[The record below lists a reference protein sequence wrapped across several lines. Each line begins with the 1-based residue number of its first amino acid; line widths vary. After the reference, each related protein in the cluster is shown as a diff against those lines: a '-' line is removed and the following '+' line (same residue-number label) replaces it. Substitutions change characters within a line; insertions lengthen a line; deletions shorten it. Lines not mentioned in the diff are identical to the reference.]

1 MIRDTRDF
9 TVHVEGECREALQTF
24 GGRNRIAKGKK
35 RRRDEFH
42 SRSKEISKLIFNE
55 GWWDKRKEKIESNK
69 LLLFR
74 FIS

>member
-9 TVHVEGECREALQTF
+9 TVHVEGECREALQASVDATEW
-24 GGRNRIAKGKK
+24 RKERKEETNSILDRKK
-35 RRRDEFH
+35 F
-42 SRSKEISKLIFNE
+42 SPKLIFNE